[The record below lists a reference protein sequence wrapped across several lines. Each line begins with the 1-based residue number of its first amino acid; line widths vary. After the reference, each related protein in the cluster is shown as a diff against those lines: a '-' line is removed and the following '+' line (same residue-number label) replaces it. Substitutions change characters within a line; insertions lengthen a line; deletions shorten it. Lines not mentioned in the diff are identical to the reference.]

1 MSILQPKKTLQDK
14 VLFYVTDV
22 TSYKIKFGHALKE
35 FYPKLIHVSCM
46 DYGLHKVAEANLDK
60 FHYVDDLIISNTR
73 KVFLKFRLD

>member
-1 MSILQPKKTLQDK
+1 
-14 VLFYVTDV
+14 
-22 TSYKIKFGHALKE
+22 
-35 FYPKLIHVSCM
+35 M